1 MLATL
6 CCWCIKKCRIQCT
19 KLSFQRYMENFVLP
33 LYTKENFN
41 ISFKSCLFSLA
52 CCHLCCKLPQL
63 DVKQALVSCNT
74 PDILFH
80 TCLRMF
86 GLMNFPCLDLWRAK
100 MYIKKHEFGLK
111 RYVIYI
117 RNIYIYIYRNIKM
130 NYWREK

>member
-1 MLATL
+1 MSYTVHKTL
-6 CCWCIKKCRIQCT
+6 IST
-19 KLSFQRYMENFVLP
+19 RYMENFVLP

-80 TCLRMF
+80 TSLRMF
-86 GLMNFPCLDLWRAK
+86 GLMNFPCLDL
-100 MYIKKHEFGLK
+100 
-111 RYVIYI
+111 
-117 RNIYIYIYRNIKM
+117 
-130 NYWREK
+130 